1 MLPKLRNRSALGVAL
16 VLLVGLMTPTLSLA
30 AGSTPNAP
38 LAVSAQARHLDVGGQ
53 DWYSFTTA
61 GKG

>member
-30 AGSTPNAP
+30 RRL
-38 LAVSAQARHLDVGGQ
+38 LAERTLGG
-53 DWYSFTTA
+53 
-61 GKG
+61 